1 MKRLLRGA
9 QAGGTMG
16 RLTTHILDTAQG
28 CPAAGVDIRLFAIE
42 VERRLVAAAV
52 SNADGRT
59 DQPLIEGDAMQSGCY
74 ELEFDIGPYFAG
86 RGLKTGEPP
95 FLGTVVLRFSVA
107 AGEHYHVPLLASPWS
122 YSTYRG
128 S

>member
-1 MKRLLRGA
+1 L
-9 QAGGTMG
+9 G
-16 RLTTHILDTAQG
+16 RLTTHILDTANG
-28 CPAAGVDIRLFAIE
+28 CPAEGVGIRLF
-42 VERRLVAAAV
+42 VRDGERRQVASTV

-59 DQPLIEGDAMQSGCY
+59 DEPLLAGEAMAAGCY
-74 ELEFDIGPYFAG
+74 ELEFDIGPYFAA
-86 RGLKTGEPP
+86 RGMDAGEPP
-95 FLGTVVLRFSVA
+95 FLDTVVLRFSVA

>member
-1 MKRLLRGA
+1 
-9 QAGGTMG
+9 MG
-16 RLTTHILDTAQG
+16 RLTTHILNTAEG
-28 CPAAGVDIRLFAIE
+28 CPAASVAVRLFA
-42 VERRLVAAAV
+42 VDGERRLVASTV

-59 DQPLIEGDAMQSGCY
+59 DEALLEGDAMKSGCY
-74 ELEFDIGPYFAG
+74 ELEFDIGPYFAA
-86 RGLKTGEPP
+86 RRMATGEPA
-95 FLGTVVLRFSVA
+95 FLDTVVVRFSVA

>member
-1 MKRLLRGA
+1 MFL
-9 QAGGTMG
+9 G
-16 RLTTHILDTAQG
+16 RLTTHILDTANG
-28 CPAAGVDIRLFAIE
+28 CPARNVDIRLFA
-42 VERRLVAAAV
+42 VDAERRLVAAAM

-59 DQPLIEGDAMQSGCY
+59 EKPLVEGDAMATGTY
-74 ELEFDIGPYFAG
+74 ELEFDIGAYFAA
-86 RGLKTGEPP
+86 RGMDAGEPP
-95 FLGTVVLRFSVA
+95 FLDTVVLRFSVA

>member
-1 MKRLLRGA
+1 
-9 QAGGTMG
+9 MG
-16 RLTTHILDTAQG
+16 RLTTHILNTAEG
-28 CPAAGVDIRLFAIE
+28 CPAAGVDIRLFA
-42 VERRLVAAAV
+42 VDGERRMVASTV

-59 DQPLIEGDAMQSGCY
+59 DQPLVEGDAMRTGCY
-74 ELEFDIGPYFAG
+74 ELEFDIGPYFAAQG
-86 RGLKTGEPP
+86 MATGEPA
-95 FLGTVVLRFSVA
+95 FLETVVIRFSVA

>member
-1 MKRLLRGA
+1 
-9 QAGGTMG
+9 MG
-16 RLTTHILDTAQG
+16 RLTTHILDTANG
-28 CPAAGVDIRLFAIE
+28 CPAAGVSIRLFAIDG
-42 VERRLVAAAV
+42 ERLQVAATV

-59 DQPLIEGDAMQSGCY
+59 DEPLAEGDAMATGRY
-74 ELEFDIGPYFAG
+74 ELEFDVGAYFAA
-86 RGLKTGEPP
+86 RDMDTGEPP
-95 FLGTVVLRFSVA
+95 FLDTVVLRFAVA

>member
-1 MKRLLRGA
+1 
-9 QAGGTMG
+9 MG
-16 RLTTHILDTAQG
+16 RLTTHILNTAEG
-28 CPAAGVDIRLFAIE
+28 CPAAGVDVRLFSAE
-42 VERRLVAAAV
+42 GERKMVASTV

-59 DQPLIEGDAMQSGCY
+59 DAPLAEGDAMQSGCD
-74 ELEFDIGPYFAG
+74 ELEFDIGPYFAA
-86 RGLKTGEPP
+86 RGMATGEPA
-95 FLGTVVLRFSVA
+95 FLDTVVIRFSVA